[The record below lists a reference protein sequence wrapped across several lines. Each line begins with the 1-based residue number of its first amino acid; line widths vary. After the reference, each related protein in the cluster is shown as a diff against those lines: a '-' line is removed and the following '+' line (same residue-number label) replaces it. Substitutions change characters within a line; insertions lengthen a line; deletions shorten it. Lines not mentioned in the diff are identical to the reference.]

1 MHIGHILLVEAESK
15 EEAKENAQ
23 AFVESYVQGGW
34 SDWSEIGG
42 RWEGFFD
49 GEDVLCYSTNPT
61 LFEEKIAMWQEG
73 MKEEQDRLLDQVG
86 DKTIRELVVYYA
98 DENNKKN
105 LVDTDEYLT
114 LWRAFK
120 VLKMNYGSS
129 YSEDDQVFDTVYY
142 SRKLTEFRKRV
153 EEKPQNQYAVI
164 WDFHF

>member
-129 YSEDDQVFDTVYY
+129 YSEDDQVFDIVDY